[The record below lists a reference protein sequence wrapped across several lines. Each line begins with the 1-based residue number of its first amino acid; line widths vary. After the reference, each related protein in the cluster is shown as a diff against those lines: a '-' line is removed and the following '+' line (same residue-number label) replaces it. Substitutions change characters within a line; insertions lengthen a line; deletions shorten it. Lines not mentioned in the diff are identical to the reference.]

1 MKRIPSWAKD
11 PHWIEKLEI
20 TVRDAEVL
28 RISSQCSENGGPKK
42 EKKKKKEIAEI
53 FSGVSL
59 RVCWQLD
66 GTWEGGDFQ
75 E

>member
-28 RISSQCSENGGPKK
+28 RISSQCSENGGLKK
-42 EKKKKKEIAEI
+42 GKKKRKKEIAEI
-53 FSGVSL
+53 FSGVP
-59 RVCWQLD
+59 WGFAD
-66 GTWEGGDFQ
+66 N
-75 E
+75 